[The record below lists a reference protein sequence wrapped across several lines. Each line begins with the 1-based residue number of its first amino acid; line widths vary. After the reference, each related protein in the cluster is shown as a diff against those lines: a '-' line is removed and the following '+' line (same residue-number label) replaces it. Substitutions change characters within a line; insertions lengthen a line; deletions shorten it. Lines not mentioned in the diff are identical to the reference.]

1 MKQVRVKYWMPVQ
14 VEKTIEL
21 TDSELKELN
30 ALVDSESTDEND
42 MIDEFYYA
50 DNEELFEK
58 FKLNDTIN
66 VLDCDQ
72 LANSIEILEV
82 SDTPKGEGDLSSN

>member
-1 MKQVRVKYWMPVQ
+1 MKQVRVNYWMSVR
-14 VEKTIEL
+14 VERTIEL

-50 DNEELFEK
+50 DNEKLFEK
-58 FKLNDTIN
+58 FKINDTITP
-66 VLDCDQ
+66 LDCDQ

-82 SDTPKGEGDLSSN
+82 SDTPKGEGDLEQ

>member
-1 MKQVRVKYWMPVQ
+1 MKQVRVNYWMSVR

-30 ALVDSESTDEND
+30 TLVDSESTDEND

-50 DNEELFEK
+50 DNEKLFEK
-58 FKLNDTIN
+58 FKLNDTITA
-66 VLDCDQ
+66 LDCDNI
-72 LANSIEILEV
+72 ANSIEILEV
-82 SDTPKGEGDLSSN
+82 PDSPKGEGDLSSN

>member
-1 MKQVRVKYWMPVQ
+1 MKQVRVNYWMSVQ
-14 VEKTIEL
+14 VERTIEL

-30 ALVDSESTDEND
+30 ALVDSESTYEND

-58 FKLNDTIN
+58 FKLNDTITP
-66 VLDCDQ
+66 VGCDQ
-72 LANSIEILEV
+72 LAISIEILEV
-82 SDTPKGEGDLSSN
+82 SDTPKGEGDLEQ

>member
-1 MKQVRVKYWMPVQ
+1 MKQVRVNYWMSVQ
-14 VEKTIEL
+14 VERTIEL

-30 ALVDSESTDEND
+30 ALVDSESNYGND
-42 MIDEFYYA
+42 MIDEFYCLE
-50 DNEELFEK
+50 NEKLFEK
-58 FKLNDTIN
+58 FKLNGTITP
-66 VLDCDQ
+66 VGCDQ